1 MSSALGMITSSS
13 GIIDVIAIQHEDGN
27 ILATPFLVKFNDH
40 QNHQNYYCEM
50 HVNGQFVKEMELDEN
65 MEAYFIEYDQTVERH
80 VDTDKEVTIIP
91 AINSTTKPRINT
103 QTRQLDFL
111 IPLKNI
117 PIEKV

>member
-80 VDTDKEVTIIP
+80 LVTDKEVTIIP
-91 AINSTTKPRINT
+91 PRNSTAKPRTNT
-103 QTRQLDFL
+103 
-111 IPLKNI
+111 
-117 PIEKV
+117 